1 MNKIVT
7 FLDNNKKEF
16 SKKVVKKQLEIN
28 KRLNERY
35 TPSDIKKCER
45 DVEYLLAYFIES
57 FQVDEKTLFEDYLL
71 WAKRL
76 LKKLNIHEK
85 VVIENIEIIIQ
96 LLKEKFDIIVEN
108 KAISF
113 LRSGIE
119 KIKSSDYKN
128 KSYLSEKNKYSDL
141 AKKYLNF
148 LIEGKKS
155 KANKLIMDT
164 FKTGVSIKDIY
175 LNIFQPVQYEVGR
188 LWHENIITVAQEHYA
203 TAITQL
209 IMSRL
214 YPYIIKNINLNYKI
228 LAGCVGDE
236 LHEMGIRMLAD
247 FFEMEGWDT
256 YYIGANTPA
265 DSIIQNLKYNRI
277 DVLALSVLMTF
288 HIKKAKTLIK
298 KIREEEDLDNLKILV
313 GGYPF
318 KIADGL
324 WEKIGAD
331 GFGRDADEAITI
343 TRRFLEN

>member
-7 FLDNNKKEF
+7 FLENNKKEF
-16 SKKVVKKQLEIN
+16 SKKVVKKQLELN

-76 LKKLNIHEK
+76 LKKINIHEK

-96 LLKEKFDIIVEN
+96 LLKEKFDITVEN

-119 KIKSSDYKN
+119 KIKNSDYKN
-128 KSYLSEKNKYSDL
+128 ESYISEKNKYSDL
-141 AKKYLNF
+141 AKKYLNL

-228 LAGCVGDE
+228 LAACVGDE

-265 DSIIQNLKYNRI
+265 DSIIQNLKDNRI
-277 DVLALSVLMTF
+277 DVLALSVTMTF
-288 HIKKAKTLIK
+288 HLKKAKTLIK
-298 KIREEEDLDNLKILV
+298 KIRKEKDLDRLKILV

-331 GFGRDADEAITI
+331 GFGRDADEAIAI

>member
-128 KSYLSEKNKYSDL
+128 KSYLSEKNKCSDL
-141 AKKYLNF
+141 AKK
-148 LIEGKKS
+148 
-155 KANKLIMDT
+155 
-164 FKTGVSIKDIY
+164 Y

-228 LAGCVGDE
+228 LAACVGDE

-324 WEKIGAD
+324 WKKIGAD